1 MIVEGQGD
9 TVYAAGAGSDPG
21 GTIDLSALPEEPIS
35 RTAPGTEAGDAAVVV
50 PPARTSTN
58 ATPAKPATA
67 VKPPAAPSTTASL
80 PAAKPAAKPVEAAP
94 AGTGNGSFGVQLGA
108 FSSRA
113 QAESAW
119 KALSGRFAFI
129 GAHDKATEPVGTGD
143 ATLYRMQN
151 GRA

>member
-80 PAAKPAAKPVEAAP
+80 PAAKPAAK
-94 AGTGNGSFGVQLGA
+94 Q
-108 FSSRA
+108 
-113 QAESAW
+113 
-119 KALSGRFAFI
+119 I
-129 GAHDKATEPVGTGD
+129 
-143 ATLYRMQN
+143 
-151 GRA
+151 GRASCRERVVSVRVDLGGRRIIKKKNNKKNK

>member
-94 AGTGNGSFGVQLGA
+94 AGTGNGSRSEERSVGKEA
-108 FSSRA
+108 DSTCTSRCYA
-113 QAESAW
+113 SQ
-119 KALSGRFAFI
+119 
-129 GAHDKATEPVGTGD
+129 
-143 ATLYRMQN
+143 
-151 GRA
+151 